1 MSLAQDATAS
11 TATIGQGGG
20 LNSMRF
26 TQNGNNNEL
35 FIDQGAISGSITGRS
50 SGNHNG
56 ADVRQ
61 ADYLTY
67 TSYAQEGDA
76 NILTVSQNG
85 NRSQA
90 SLTKLGTCDE
100 ITLS

>member
-1 MSLAQDATAS
+1 
-11 TATIGQGGG
+11 
-20 LNSMRF
+20 MRF